1 MFMPSLRY
9 TEFSDLRKNLL
20 MTFPNGHGAM
30 PPLPPKSVIC
40 KQHGLLQEVSNFDD
54 RVRQV
59 PVKFPGEEESWTS
72 LFLEV
77 CAVPRDPQMLANHPE
92 AVFSSTLTSLLH
104 R

>member
-1 MFMPSLRY
+1 
-9 TEFSDLRKNLL
+9 
-20 MTFPNGHGAM
+20 M